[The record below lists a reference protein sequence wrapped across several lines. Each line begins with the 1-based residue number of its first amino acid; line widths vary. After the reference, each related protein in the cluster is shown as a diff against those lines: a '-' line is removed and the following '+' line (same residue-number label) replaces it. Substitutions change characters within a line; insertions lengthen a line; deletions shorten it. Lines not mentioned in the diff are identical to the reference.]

1 MRAVW
6 FHFAILIGESCCF
19 VIINMRRMLFCTTGV
34 MFWQQHP
41 GDKSLTKTKKVGEI
55 TFAAAEELN

>member
-1 MRAVW
+1 MRAVR

-19 VIINMRRMLFCTTGV
+19 VIINMRCMLFCTTGV

-41 GDKSLTKTKKVGEI
+41 GDKSLTKQKVGVI
-55 TFAAAEELN
+55 TFTAAEELN